1 MVRWVGG
8 FGSMDSVDGSMDRA
22 DGSIGSV
29 DGQKGKR
36 IEKASGIYVYEGT
49 TWWRSKEH
57 A

>member
-1 MVRWVGG
+1 MWVWVWVWVCG
-8 FGSMDSVDGSMDRA
+8 FGSMDSV

-36 IEKASGIYVYEGT
+36 IEKASGIYVYESIT
-49 TWWRSKEH
+49 QWRSREH